1 MHAITA
7 DNLKRQLGRILR
19 ELREGDEE
27 FVVFRRNVPVGV
39 LMNLEEYV
47 KAHADEYEDVRD
59 FLDTLV
65 EESDPEFQISLRRA
79 AGEIRRGRYLSHTR
93 LKLALAEKKF

>member
-1 MHAITA
+1 MHATTA
-7 DNLKRQLGRILR
+7 HNLKRQLGRILR
-19 ELREGDEE
+19 ELRESGEE

-39 LMNLEEYV
+39 LISLKEYV
-47 KAHADEYEDVRD
+47 KAHADEYEDVQD

-65 EESDPEFQISLRRA
+65 EESDPEFQMSVRRA

-93 LKLALAEKKF
+93 LKLALANKKF